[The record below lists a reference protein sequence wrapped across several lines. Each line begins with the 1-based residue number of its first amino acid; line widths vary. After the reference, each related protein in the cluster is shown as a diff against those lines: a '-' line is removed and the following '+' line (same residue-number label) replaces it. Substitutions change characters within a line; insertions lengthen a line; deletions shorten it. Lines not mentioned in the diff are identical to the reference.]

1 MLLVDGDTAFPHTV
15 NNVASLDKQFARN
28 LGDEPCCAVGIL
40 KRLMPWTRVPP
51 STPVAQMPVVILA
64 DNFEEK
70 LEMDEILRAG
80 VLPCCHRFSFHL
92 LLLPPSLPLPHSA
105 PPPPPSALPLH
116 PALSIYTRSTLK
128 AG

>member
-1 MLLVDGDTAFPHTV
+1 MLLVDGDTAFPHTA

-28 LGDEPCCAVGIL
+28 LGDELCCAVGIL

-51 STPVAQMPVVILA
+51 STPVAQRPVVILA

-80 VLPCCHRFSFHL
+80 MPHHCFSFHL

-105 PPPPPSALPLH
+105 PPPPPIALPLH
-116 PALSIYTRSTLK
+116 PVLYPSILDRC
-128 AG
+128 